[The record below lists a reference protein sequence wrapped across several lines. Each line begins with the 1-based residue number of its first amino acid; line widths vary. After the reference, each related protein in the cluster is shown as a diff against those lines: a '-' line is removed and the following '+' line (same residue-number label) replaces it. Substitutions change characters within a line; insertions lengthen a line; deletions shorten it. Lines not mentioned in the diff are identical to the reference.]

1 LFFFSNRCT
10 SGLSSVK
17 FSSRVTVLVNLN
29 AMRDGMRATYSRRAA
44 SKNSEV
50 KKDEQPVTEKVS
62 RAASK
67 NSEVKKDEQPVT
79 EKVSMFPLVLILSD
93 CCSFVSYHSVCILG
107 RCC

>member
-1 LFFFSNRCT
+1 MFFFSNRCA

-29 AMRDGMRATYSRRAA
+29 TMRDGMRATYSR
-44 SKNSEV
+44 
-50 KKDEQPVTEKVS
+50 

-93 CCSFVSYHSVCILG
+93 CCSFVSYHSVWILG

>member
-1 LFFFSNRCT
+1 
-10 SGLSSVK
+10 
-17 FSSRVTVLVNLN
+17 
-29 AMRDGMRATYSRRAA
+29 MRDGMRATYSRRAA

-79 EKVSMFPLVLILSD
+79 EKVSRAASKNSEVKKDEQPLTEKVSMFPLVLILSD